1 MKGQLTV
8 CIPQPEINYRA
19 AGRTLNT
26 GVTASLNPRS
36 DGIIIGN
43 MQERGNWSLEPNP
56 DVRQQNVDAAIQF
69 CRAMRPPS
77 ERIHLTSS
85 GTPRGMPALE
95 SFYGLES

>member
-1 MKGQLTV
+1 M
-8 CIPQPEINYRA
+8 P
-19 AGRTLNT
+19 NT
-26 GVTASLNPRS
+26 GITASLNPRS

-77 ERIHLTSS
+77 VMDPSETDAVRLVAQHC
-85 GTPRGMPALE
+85 RC
-95 SFYGLES
+95 